1 MNIQISICLLTNE
14 QTNVLIMD
22 FSKAFD
28 KVSHSLLMHKLQ
40 HHGIHGK
47 VNTCRIQNF
56 LASRSQAVADE
67 GEMSEYISVES
78 GVSQGSVLGNS
89 LFLFYINDMAVGINS
104 TVRLFADNTIAYPA
118 ATSEADQLK
127 LQEDL
132 NKPPIWEQK
141 WKKMFHPERCNV
153 LTISRKIKPIKH
165 EYKLHGHILKSVEID
180 KYLGCHI
187 ASDLT

>member
-1 MNIQISICLLTNE
+1 MQISICLLTNE

-28 KVSHSLLMHKLQ
+28 KVSHSLLMHKLK

-104 TVRLFADNTIAYPA
+104 TVRLLADITIAYPA

-165 EYKLHGHILKSVEID
+165 EYKLHGHILKSIEID